1 MPVARLVAPTSRSAR
16 HDKGLLRLSC
26 KPGSIAGRGAIGK
39 AALVNDAPLKS
50 APLKPDPAQDWSEAQ
65 LQTRAAWYY
74 YIGGLTQQE
83 IADRLG
89 LTRLRVNKIVNQA
102 RAEGLVRIEIQMPF
116 ASCVALEEK
125 LKARFALDEVSVVPT
140 VPDPDTQQ
148 QVIGEAAAIMLQ
160 PLLKD
165 GIGLG
170 VGWGRTLREAARRMR
185 THRHPSSW
193 VTSLMGGLT
202 RGSGTNTF
210 EVVTEFARLLGA
222 ECYYVA
228 APIYCP
234 SVESRS
240 ALLTHYGLAEVM
252 RRAREGRIALLAC
265 GDLSSRSL
273 LASTQTVS
281 ESLDELRAAGAVGDI
296 LGTFL
301 DEYGRPVDH
310 PLNRQVMALT
320 PQELKAYPV
329 SILASGGMGKHP
341 VIRGI
346 LNARYVSRL
355 VTDEAVAEALLQ

>member
-1 MPVARLVAPTSRSAR
+1 MNDPLA
-16 HDKGLLRLSC
+16 
-26 KPGSIAGRGAIGK
+26 KPAT
-39 AALVNDAPLKS
+39 PQ
-50 APLKPDPAQDWSEAQ
+50 PDLAQDWSEAQ

-102 RAEGLVRIEIQMPF
+102 RADGLVRIEIQMPF

-125 LKARFALDEVSVVPT
+125 LKARFALDEVSVVPS

-148 QVIGEAAAIMLQ
+148 AVIGEAAAIMLE
-160 PLLKD
+160 PLLTD

-170 VGWGRTLREAARRMR
+170 VGWGRTLREATRRMR
-185 THRHPSSW
+185 VQRHPSSW

-210 EVVTEFARLLGA
+210 EVATEFARLLGA

-240 ALLTHYGLAEVM
+240 TLLTHYGLAEVM
-252 RRAREGRIALLAC
+252 RRAREGNVALLAC

-273 LASTQTVS
+273 LASTNIVS
-281 ESLDELRAAGAVGDI
+281 ESLEGLRAVGAIGDI

-301 DEYGRPVDH
+301 DEYGRPVAH
-310 PLNRQVMALT
+310 PLNERVMALN
-320 PQELKAYPV
+320 PSELKAYPV
-329 SILASGGMGKHP
+329 SILASGGIGKFE

-346 LNARYVSRL
+346 LNARYIRRL

>member
-1 MPVARLVAPTSRSAR
+1 VNENASKTPAA
-16 HDKGLLRLSC
+16 
-26 KPGSIAGRGAIGK
+26 AGD
-39 AALVNDAPLKS
+39 L
-50 APLKPDPAQDWSEAQ
+50 AQDWSDAQ

-74 YIGGLTQQE
+74 YVGGLTQQE

-89 LTRLRVNKIVNQA
+89 LTRLRVNKIVGQA
-102 RAEGLVRIEIQMPF
+102 RADGLVRIEVQMPF

-140 VPDPDTQQ
+140 VPDHETQQ
-148 QVIGEAAAIMLQ
+148 QVIGEAASLMLE

-185 THRHPSSW
+185 GARYPASW

-234 SVESRS
+234 SMESRLT
-240 ALLTHYGLAEVM
+240 LLTHYGLAEVM
-252 RRAREGRIALLAC
+252 RRAREGSIALLSC

-273 LASTQTVS
+273 LASTHIVS
-281 ESLDELRAAGAVGDI
+281 ENLNELIAAGAVGDI

-301 DEYGRPVDH
+301 DEYGRPVEH
-310 PLNRQVMALT
+310 PLNQRVMALS
-320 PQELKAYPV
+320 PQELKVYPV
-329 SILASGGMGKHP
+329 SILASGGLGKFP
-341 VIRGI
+341 IIRAI
-346 LNARYVSRL
+346 LNARYIRRL
-355 VTDEAVAEALLQ
+355 VTDESVAEALLQ

>member
-1 MPVARLVAPTSRSAR
+1 VNETVSKSP
-16 HDKGLLRLSC
+16 
-26 KPGSIAGRGAIGK
+26 IATTD
-39 AALVNDAPLKS
+39 L
-50 APLKPDPAQDWSEAQ
+50 AQDWSEAQ

-74 YIGGLTQQE
+74 YVGGLTQQE

-89 LTRLRVNKIVNQA
+89 LTRLRVNKIVGQA
-102 RAEGLVRIEIQMPF
+102 RADGLVRIEIQMPF

-125 LKARFALDEVSVVPT
+125 LKARFALDEVCVVPT
-140 VPDPDTQQ
+140 VPDPDTLQ
-148 QVIGEAAAIMLQ
+148 QVIGEAAGLMLE

-185 THRHPSSW
+185 SHRHPSSW

-210 EVVTEFARLLGA
+210 EVATEFARLLGA

-240 ALLTHYGLAEVM
+240 MLLTHYGLAEVM
-252 RRAREGRIALLAC
+252 RRAREANIALLSC
-265 GDLSSRSL
+265 GDLSGRSL
-273 LASTQTVS
+273 LASTHIVS
-281 ESLDELRAAGAVGDI
+281 ESLDDLRAAGAVGDI

-301 DEYGRPVDH
+301 DEYGRAVNH
-310 PLNRQVMALT
+310 PLNQRVMALN
-320 PQELKAYPV
+320 PQELKAYAV
-329 SILASGGMGKHP
+329 SILASGGLGKLT

-346 LNARYVSRL
+346 LNARYIRRL